1 MSYTVALPDGR
12 TVEFPDSV
20 SKEKAAEILREQ
32 LGIGGAPEEGFVPAV
47 KAGISGL
54 KSSAAALAGRTG
66 AMDTERAK
74 QIMAEEEAYQ
84 RRTFKPTEKGWT
96 EAPVTKFTELLGGS
110 LPYVA
115 APLAAGAAA
124 TLGGAPAIVAGG
136 LGALASGAQFTG
148 QFLKRQTEE
157 GRPLEETNLAAA
169 AGAGSVAGALDLLSF
184 KMFPAI
190 RGIFGAAGKE
200 LSQDAAEQIAKQG
213 MTKMLGDY
221 SKATGKAIGAESTT
235 EVAQQF
241 LERLQA
247 GLKLTDAQARDEY
260 WDSLIGGAVLGG
272 ALAPAGRY
280 IERGRIKTQQAEEA
294 RAEQAKQVQ
303 AQEAEKQRLEQ
314 EKAAYRQTPEYLDEI
329 QTRYADLQKQEADLL
344 ARIKGRPAEGDLA
357 AVADK
362 QEARTQIKELRKSDE
377 YTGTVEE

>member
-1 MSYTVALPDGR
+1 MPIYKIEGPNGR
-12 TVEFPDSV
+12 IHEIEGPAGATDAQLIATLQQYLASQP
-20 SKEKAAEILREQ
+20 KETP
-32 LGIGGAPEEGFVPAV
+32 PEEGFVPAV

-124 TLGGAPAIVAGG
+124 TFGGAPALAATG
-136 LGALASGAQFTG
+136 LGALVSGGQFTG
-148 QFLKRQTEE
+148 QFLKRQAEE
-157 GRPLEETNLAAA
+157 GKPLEETNLAAA
-169 AGAGSVAGALDLLSF
+169 AGAGAVAGALDLLAF

-200 LSQDAAEQIAKQG
+200 LSDGAAEQIAKQG

-221 SKATGKAIGAESTT
+221 TKATGKAIGAESTT

-247 GLKLTDAQARDEY
+247 GLKLTDEQARDEY

-280 IERGRIKTQQAEEA
+280 IERGRIKTQQAEEG

-303 AQEAEKQRLEQ
+303 VQEAEKQRLEQ
-314 EKAAYRQTPEYLDEI
+314 ERKKRI
-329 QTRYADLQKQEADLL
+329 
-344 ARIKGRPAEGDLA
+344 ARRLS
-357 AVADK
+357 
-362 QEARTQIKELRKSDE
+362 T
-377 YTGTVEE
+377 